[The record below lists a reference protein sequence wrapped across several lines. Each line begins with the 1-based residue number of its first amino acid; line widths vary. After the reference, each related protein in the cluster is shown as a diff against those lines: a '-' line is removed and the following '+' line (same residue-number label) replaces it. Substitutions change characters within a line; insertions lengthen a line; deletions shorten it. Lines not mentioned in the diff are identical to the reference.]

1 MTDVF
6 GADFLDRLHGAG
18 AVQNAAAFAALRERG
33 FPNRRV
39 EAWRYTD
46 LAGPLGKAL
55 TPAGLRINQEQSGLF
70 GPIPLAD
77 VAAPA
82 SDQPG
87 TDALSLLN
95 ASLAGEGFLLD
106 VPEKARLKPIFARFG
121 PMAENALVNAANRI
135 RLAEDAQATLVE
147 RWGNTDDSWLN
158 SDTEIDLAPG
168 AHLTRIILVEDGGA
182 GTQTHRTSTRLGEN
196 ARYDCLV
203 VTLGGGLH
211 RIEQHADINAPGAHA
226 GLAALVLKTGS
237 EHSDFV
243 TGVRHLAAD
252 TTSDQQVRTVVDQQ
266 ATAIFQGGIHVAQD
280 SQRIEGDQLS
290 RALMLS
296 DSAQAF
302 TKPELE
308 IFADDVKCSHGATV
322 GDLSEE
328 ALFYLR
334 ARGVSEATACA
345 LLILAFAREPFAA
358 LDLPEAVEAMLD
370 EKVKA
375 WLGVPGAF
383 RELDL

>member
-6 GADFLDRLHGAG
+6 GADFLDRIDGAG
-18 AVQNAAAFAALRERG
+18 AVQNAAAFASLRERG

-46 LAGPLGKAL
+46 LTGPLGRAL
-55 TPAGLRINQEQSGLF
+55 APAGLRINQEQSGLF
-70 GPIPLAD
+70 GPIPAAEVSHRSAD
-77 VAAPA
+77 P
-82 SDQPG
+82 D

-95 ASLAGEGFLLD
+95 ASLAGEGFLFD
-106 VPEKARLKPIFARFG
+106 VPEKVRLKPVFARFG
-121 PMAENALVNAANRI
+121 PMAENALVNANNQI
-135 RLAEDAQATLVE
+135 RLAPGAQATLIE

-158 SDTEIDLAPG
+158 SDTNIELAEG
-168 AHLTRIILVEDGGA
+168 AHLTRVILVEDGGA
-182 GTQTHRTSTRLGEN
+182 GTQTHRTAARLAES

-203 VTLGGGLH
+203 VTIGGGLH
-211 RIEQHADINAPGAHA
+211 RIEQHVDINAAGAHA
-226 GLAALVLKTGS
+226 GLAALVLKTGQ

-243 TGVRHLAAD
+243 TSVRHLAAD
-252 TTSDQQVRTVVDQQ
+252 TTSDQQVRTVVDEQ

-296 DSAQAF
+296 DRAQAF

-322 GDLSEE
+322 GDLSDE

-334 ARGVSEATACA
+334 TRGIEESRARA
-345 LLILAFAREPFAA
+345 LLVLAFAREPLAA
-358 LDLPEAVEAMLD
+358 VDLPDAVEAMLD
-370 EKVKA
+370 EKLKA

-383 RELDL
+383 EELAL